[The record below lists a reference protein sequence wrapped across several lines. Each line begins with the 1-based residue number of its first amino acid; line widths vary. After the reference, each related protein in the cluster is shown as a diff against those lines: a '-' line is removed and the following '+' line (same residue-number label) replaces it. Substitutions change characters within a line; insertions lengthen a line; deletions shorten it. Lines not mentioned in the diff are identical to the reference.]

1 MKNLIIRTTRFR
13 ALLVGDGE
21 TGVIINVH
29 VVVTMEGQAERFFM
43 FQLEYIVSVFP

>member
-1 MKNLIIRTTRFR
+1 MKNLIIRITRFE

-21 TGVIINVH
+21 TGVVVNVH
-29 VVVTMEGQAERFFM
+29 VMVTIEWQAERFFM